1 MDIEIYRLEFNG
13 KECKYLQ
20 VYNKIKS
27 MIVDGKLSSNE
38 KLPPI
43 RILSKLLNV
52 NSVTVVRAYEL
63 LESDGY
69 VIKRVGSGTFV
80 SLKTEKYDAR
90 HIEDDEEF
98 YRLDSG
104 NPSPDIFPIEDFK
117 KAVNMALENDDAS
130 IFNYDDGH
138 GISELKE
145 VLRKYLSNFH
155 VNTSTENLMVISG
168 AQQGIDIV
176 SKAMIDYSD
185 IVFIEEPTYA
195 GAIDV
200 LKSRGAKLVTVPM
213 LEDGIDIGILK
224 MKLEKLRP
232 KLMYLMPNFQN
243 PTGISYSENKKK
255 KLIEM
260 AEEYGFYI
268 LEDDFISD
276 FRFLSENNRTLK
288 SYDKYNRVIYI
299 KSFSKILMPGLR
311 VGVMDIPT
319 ELINRVLI
327 SKYSSDISTSTLIQK
342 SLYYYMDKFN
352 WKNHIIN
359 VEKIYTQKYVECY
372 KYIHKKLGSRLNIID
387 NKGGINFFLELSRG
401 YFSNDFTKFMLEKK
415 VALQPGSMYFDNE
428 IDDRFFRINIARE
441 SVERIKEAVD
451 IIADSLDEFYQKNS
465 NLYKIDN
472 SELQ

>member
-80 SLKTEKYDAR
+80 SLKTEKYDVR

-232 KLMYLMPNFQN
+232 
-243 PTGISYSENKKK
+243 
-255 KLIEM
+255 
-260 AEEYGFYI
+260 
-268 LEDDFISD
+268 
-276 FRFLSENNRTLK
+276 
-288 SYDKYNRVIYI
+288 
-299 KSFSKILMPGLR
+299 
-311 VGVMDIPT
+311 
-319 ELINRVLI
+319 
-327 SKYSSDISTSTLIQK
+327 
-342 SLYYYMDKFN
+342 
-352 WKNHIIN
+352 
-359 VEKIYTQKYVECY
+359 
-372 KYIHKKLGSRLNIID
+372 
-387 NKGGINFFLELSRG
+387 
-401 YFSNDFTKFMLEKK
+401 
-415 VALQPGSMYFDNE
+415 
-428 IDDRFFRINIARE
+428 
-441 SVERIKEAVD
+441 
-451 IIADSLDEFYQKNS
+451 
-465 NLYKIDN
+465 
-472 SELQ
+472 

>member
-1 MDIEIYRLEFNG
+1 MDIDSYRFEIN
-13 KECKYLQ
+13 KNECKYIQ

-27 MIVDGKLSSNE
+27 MIIEGKLKLNE

-43 RILSKLLNV
+43 RTLSKLLGV

-80 SLKTEKYDAR
+80 SLKNGNYDAMKFQ
-90 HIEDDEEF
+90 DEEGL

-104 NPSPDIFPIEDFK
+104 NPSPEIFPIKDFK
-117 KAVNMALENDDAS
+117 KAINMALENDDAS
-130 IFNYDDGH
+130 IFNYDDGY
-138 GISELKE
+138 GIPELKE
-145 VLRKYLSNFH
+145 VLKKYLSNF
-155 VNTSTENLMVISG
+155 NIETSVDNLMVISG

-176 SKAMIDYSD
+176 SKALINYSD

-195 GAIDV
+195 GAMDV
-200 LKSRGAKLVTVPM
+200 LKSRGAKLVSVPM

-232 KLMYLMPNFQN
+232 KLLYTMPNFQN
-243 PTGISYSENKKK
+243 PTGISYSESKKK

-276 FRFLSENNRTLK
+276 FKFLSENNRTLK

-311 VGVMDIPT
+311 VGVMDIPL
-319 ELINRVLI
+319 ELMNRVLI

-342 SLYYYMDKFN
+342 SLYYYMDKFD
-352 WKNHIIN
+352 WKSHIAS
-359 VEKIYTQKYVECY
+359 VEKIYTMKYVECY
-372 KYIHKKLGSRLNIID
+372 KYIKSRLGDKIKMVR
-387 NKGGINFFLELSRG
+387 NKGGINFFMELKRG
-401 YFSNDFTKFMLEKK
+401 YFSNDFIKFMYEKG
-415 VALQPGSMYFDNE
+415 VALQPGSMYYDNE

-441 SVERIKEAVD
+441 SVERIKEAID
-451 IIADSLDEFYQKNS
+451 IISENLDEFYEKYNKVE
-465 NLYKIDN
+465 KIN
-472 SELQ
+472 NRELQ